1 MNGGSCDPRTGQCFC
16 APGWSGRDCTKR
28 MYFPHP
34 HPLCNLSLVDQK
46 FVSSVL
52 GAIFIGGTIAT
63 CDVISFFLLRWL
75 VNSCHP
81 LDRSDVKLKPTVC
94 WSLTFSSAPDR
105 LLVFVL
111 ISHWLPWYLHLFL
124 PVVANVFWLSFIDQK
139 LQSKLT
145 TYRG

>member
-1 MNGGSCDPRTGQCFC
+1 MLLCSGVVWERLHQTYVFSSPPPPLQLVLGGS
-16 APGWSGRDCTKR
+16 
-28 MYFPHP
+28 
-34 HPLCNLSLVDQK
+34 K
-46 FVSSVL
+46 FVFSVL

-94 WSLTFSSAPDR
+94 WSLTFFRAPDL

-111 ISHWLPWYLHLFL
+111 ISHWLLRYLHLFL
-124 PVVANVFWLSFIDQK
+124 LVIANVFWLSFIDQK

>member
-1 MNGGSCDPRTGQCFC
+1 MWSKNGTVLLCSGVVWERLHQTYVFSPPPPPPPLQLVLGGS
-16 APGWSGRDCTKR
+16 
-28 MYFPHP
+28 
-34 HPLCNLSLVDQK
+34 K
-46 FVSSVL
+46 FVFSVL
-52 GAIFIGGTIAT
+52 GAIFIGVTIAN

>member
-1 MNGGSCDPRTGQCFC
+1 MIQERDSAPVLRGGLGETALNVCI
-16 APGWSGRDCTKR
+16 
-28 MYFPHP
+28 FPTP
-34 HPLCNLSLVDQK
+34 TPTPTPFATCPWWIK
-46 FVSSVL
+46 FVFSVL
-52 GAIFIGGTIAT
+52 GAIFIGVTIAT

-81 LDRSDVKLKPTVC
+81 FDRSDVKLKPTVC
-94 WSLTFSSAPDR
+94 WSLTFSRAPDL

-111 ISHWLPWYLHLFL
+111 ISHWLLRYLHLFL
-124 PVVANVFWLSFIDQK
+124 LVVANVFWLSFIDQK